1 MLRSTFLLLS
11 LLLAAA
17 SSASAVTLTL
27 SDIGPRVRAA
37 HPSLKAARMAVE
49 EARGRQL
56 GAGRLSN
63 PTVGLDPRNETY
75 RSPGEVMLSL
85 DHSVPITRAF

>member
-1 MLRSTFLLLS
+1 MLRSTFLLLP

-27 SDIGPRVRAA
+27 SAIGPRVRAA

-63 PTVGLDPRNETY
+63 PSVGMDSRNETFL
-75 RSPGEVMLSL
+75 SPGQVL
-85 DHSVPITRAF
+85 H